1 MSIRPVPRTT
11 EFEPGQLVL
20 AYLKAAVDEDD
31 NELNILRAAI
41 AEHDQDPGV
50 DIFTTLTAYAVRFG
64 VGAFG
69 SRDQLRG
76 YLTAMQASYVQL
88 AAKEGA

>member
-1 MSIRPVPRTT
+1 MIT

-20 AYLKAAVDEDD
+20 AYLKAAVDQDD
-31 NELNILRAAI
+31 NELNIPRDAI
-41 AEHDQDPGV
+41 TEHDLDPNV
-50 DIFTTLTAYAVRFG
+50 DIFTTLAAYAIRFG

-76 YLTAMQASYVQL
+76 YLTAMQASYVHL
-88 AAKEGA
+88 AATEGT